1 MKTMNR
7 FNRLLTAMGATA
19 FILCGCEQNDSN
31 PVDEAPVAARITSTI
46 AAQNTDDN
54 DRAPSTRASE
64 TSWANG
70 DLIGVSA
77 SSATGATSYTNIK
90 YAATG
95 TAGNF
100 AVVNAADDDNDI
112 YFQDQ
117 KSTDF
122 SAYYPYTGTN
132 GTLPGT
138 DGILERTLTAAD
150 QASASLPAI
159 DYLWAPAASASSA
172 APQVKFNF
180 QHSMSRI
187 SLNFKEGDDVTF
199 GDELTY
205 TLDGL
210 VLEGTFNTLTGAAT
224 ATAGT
229 AAGKLENLSV
239 ATGSSQGAIS
249 YLILWPQTVNSAT
262 LTVIVDGTTY
272 RAAIS
277 FRKLPGSTSQEKGL
291 AGGYSYLYNVK
302 VNKTKMIIEEAI
314 ITPWIKDPDQDVDAW
329 S

>member
-1 MKTMNR
+1 MKSVNQIR
-7 FNRLLTAMGATA
+7 FVALVAAAAILLG
-19 FILCGCEQNDSN
+19 GCEKESDNT
-31 PVDEAPVAARITSTI
+31 VDNVPVAARITSTI
-46 AAQNTDDN
+46 AAQNTTDN

-77 SSATGATSYTNIK
+77 SSTTGTTSYTNIK

-100 AVVNAADDDNDI
+100 AVVNAAGEDNDI

-122 SAYYPYTGTN
+122 SAYYPYAGTN

-210 VLEGTFNTLTGAAT
+210 VLEGTFNTLTGAT
-224 ATAGT
+224 TSGT

-277 FRKLPGSTSQEKGL
+277 FRELPGSTSQEKGL

-314 ITPWIKDPDQDVDAW
+314 ITPWTKDPEQDVDAW
-329 S
+329 N

>member
-46 AAQNTDDN
+46 AAQNTTDN

-77 SSATGATSYTNIK
+77 SSTTGTTSYTNIK

-100 AVVNAADDDNDI
+100 AVVNAAGEDNDI

-122 SAYYPYTGTN
+122 SAYYPYAGTN

-187 SLNFKEGDDVTF
+187 SLNFKEGDNVTF

-210 VLEGTFNTLTGAAT
+210 VLEGTFNTLTGAT
-224 ATAGT
+224 TSGT

-277 FRKLPGSTSQEKGL
+277 FRELPGSTSQEKGL

-314 ITPWIKDPDQDVDAW
+314 ITPWTKDPEQDVDAW
-329 S
+329 N